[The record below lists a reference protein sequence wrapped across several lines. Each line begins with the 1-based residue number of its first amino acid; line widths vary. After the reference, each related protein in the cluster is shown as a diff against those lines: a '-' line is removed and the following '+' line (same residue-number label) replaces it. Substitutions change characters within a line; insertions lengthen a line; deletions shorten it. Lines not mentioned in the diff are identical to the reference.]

1 MGAMEPFPWSS
12 VFEPQDIEA
21 MSMAFADV
29 CKALKLDNDA
39 RAKEII
45 AVRIIELVRHGE
57 RNPNRLRDCLLRE
70 AGNTV

>member
-1 MGAMEPFPWSS
+1 
-12 VFEPQDIEA
+12 
-21 MSMAFADV
+21 MAFVDV

-45 AVRIIELVRHGE
+45 AVRIIELVRRGE
-57 RNPNRLRDCLLRE
+57 HNPNRLRDRLLRE